1 MELAVATANQGKLA
15 EIRSILEPMGHT
27 VKSAAELGFDREI
40 AETGETFAENA
51 KLKACAVARELGRP
65 ALADDSGLEVEALA
79 GRPGVLSARYA
90 GPGASKE
97 ERNAKLLEELAGL
110 DPDKRDAAFV
120 CVMCLCLP
128 SGRTLMAEGRLAG
141 RIAQAPAGQRGFG
154 YDPVFLLPQRGL
166 TVAQLPPEEK
176 NAISHRGRA
185 LRRLA
190 AELDS
195 FLESAG

>member
-1 MELAVATANQGKLA
+1 
-15 EIRSILEPMGHT
+15 
-27 VKSAAELGFDREI
+27 
-40 AETGETFAENA
+40 
-51 KLKACAVARELGRP
+51 
-65 ALADDSGLEVEALA
+65 
-79 GRPGVLSARYA
+79 
-90 GPGASKE
+90 
-97 ERNAKLLEELAGL
+97 
-110 DPDKRDAAFV
+110 
-120 CVMCLCLP
+120 MCLCLP